1 MHVLY
6 EKSKEINEPGPFQ
19 LEGKERKKVG
29 YQKELIRMS

>member
-19 LEGKERKKVG
+19 LEGKEKK
-29 YQKELIRMS
+29 KSDIKKS